1 VEADM
6 KLYYSPGACS
16 LSPHI
21 VAEEAGIALEYEKVD
36 LSTHKTEGG
45 VDFFTIN
52 PKGYVPA
59 LLLDDGTLL
68 SEGPAIVQYL
78 CDLKPEAGLMAP
90 VGTTARYQVIEWLA
104 FINSE
109 MHKTFS
115 PLFAP
120 ASDEVK
126 KDARDKLHKRFAFV
140 AEALAG
146 KSYLMGENFCAAD
159 AYLFVMT
166 SWAIFQKIEVPDAIA
181 DYRRRVTARA
191 AVHAALKAEG
201 LTK

>member
-1 VEADM
+1 M

-36 LSTHKTEGG
+36 LKTHKTADGG
-45 VDFFTIN
+45 DFYAIN

-59 LLLDDGTLL
+59 LLLDDGSLL

-78 CDLKPEAGLMAP
+78 ADLKPEAKLIPPNGD
-90 VGTTARYQVIEWLA
+90 VARYHVLEWLA

-115 PLFAP
+115 PLFVP
-120 ASDEVK
+120 GSDEVK
-126 KDARDKLHKRFAFV
+126 QDAREKLAKRFAYV
-140 AEALAG
+140 DEHLAA
-146 KSYLMGENFCAAD
+146 KDYLMGAQFCVAD

-166 SWAIFQKIEVPDAIA
+166 SWAIFQKIEVPANVA
-181 DYRRRVTARA
+181 AFRARVTKRPH
-191 AVHAALKAEG
+191 VHDALKAEG
-201 LTK
+201 LAR

>member
-1 VEADM
+1 M

-21 VAEEAGIALEYEKVD
+21 VAEEAGIALEYEKVH
-36 LSTHKTEGG
+36 LTTHKTEGG
-45 VDFFTIN
+45 VDFYTIN

-78 CDLKPEAGLMAP
+78 CDLKPEAGLMAA
-90 VGTTARYQVIEWLA
+90 VGTTARYEVIEWLA
-104 FINSE
+104 YINSE
-109 MHKTFS
+109 MHKTFT
-115 PLFAP
+115 PLFGP

-126 KDARDKLHKRFAFV
+126 NDAGEKLHKKFAFV
-140 AEALAG
+140 ADALAG
-146 KSYLMGENFCAAD
+146 KDYLMGDKLCAAD

-166 SWAIFQKIEVPDAIA
+166 SWAIFQKIAVPDAVA
-181 DYRRRVTARA
+181 DFRRRMTARPT
-191 AVHAALKAEG
+191 VHAALKAEG
-201 LTK
+201 LAK

>member
-1 VEADM
+1 M
-6 KLYYSPGACS
+6 KLYYAPGACS

-36 LSTHKTEGG
+36 LKTHKTEGG
-45 VDFFTIN
+45 ADFYAIN

-78 CDLKPEAGLMAP
+78 CDLRPEAGLMAP
-90 VGTTARYQVIEWLA
+90 LGTTERYEVIEWLA
-104 FINSE
+104 YINSE

-126 KDARDKLHKRFAFV
+126 NAARESLHKKFEFV
-140 AEALAG
+140 AGALAG
-146 KSYLMGENFCAAD
+146 KNYLMGETMCAAD

-166 SWAIFQKIEVPDAIA
+166 SWAIFQKIAVPDAIA
-181 DYRRRVTARA
+181 DFRRRMTARP
-191 AVHAALKAEG
+191 AVHASLKAEG
-201 LTK
+201 LAK

>member
-1 VEADM
+1 M

-21 VAEEAGIALEYEKVD
+21 VAEEAGIALDYEKVD
-36 LSTHKTEGG
+36 LRTHETEHS
-45 VDFFTIN
+45 VDFYTIN

-59 LLLDDGTLL
+59 LLLDDGVLL

-78 CDLKPEAGLMAP
+78 CDFKPEAGLMAP
-90 VGTTARYQVIEWLA
+90 VGETTRYEVVEWLA

-115 PLFAP
+115 PLFGP

-126 KDARDKLHKRFAFV
+126 TDARDKLHKKFEFV
-140 AEALAG
+140 AQALAG

-159 AYLFVMT
+159 AYMFVMT
-166 SWAIFQKIEVPDAIA
+166 SWAIFQKIDVPEAIA
-181 DYRRRVTARA
+181 EYRRRITARP

-201 LTK
+201 LAT

>member
-1 VEADM
+1 M

-36 LSTHKTEGG
+36 LRTHKTEGG
-45 VDFFTIN
+45 ADFYTIN

-78 CDLKPEAGLMAP
+78 CDLRPEAGLMAP
-90 VGTTARYQVIEWLA
+90 VSTTARYEVIEWLA
-104 FINSE
+104 YINSE

-120 ASDEVK
+120 ASDDVK
-126 KDARDKLHKRFAFV
+126 ADAREKLHKRFAFV
-140 AEALAG
+140 AQVLAG

-159 AYLFVMT
+159 AYMFVMT
-166 SWAIFQKIEVPDAIA
+166 SWAIFQKIEVPAAIA
-181 DYRRRVTARA
+181 EYRRRVTARP

>member
-1 VEADM
+1 M

-36 LSTHKTEGG
+36 LRTHKTEHG
-45 VDFFTIN
+45 VDFYTIN

-90 VGTTARYQVIEWLA
+90 IGTTARYEVVAWLA

-115 PLFAP
+115 PLFGP
-120 ASDEVK
+120 ASDAVK
-126 KDARDKLHKRFAFV
+126 ADARAKLHKTFEFV
-140 AEALAG
+140 AQALAG
-146 KSYLMGENFCAAD
+146 KSYLMGETFCAAD
-159 AYLFVMT
+159 AYMFVMT
-166 SWAIFQKIEVPDAIA
+166 SWAIFQKIDVPGAVA
-181 DYRRRVTARA
+181 DYRRRVTARP

>member
-1 VEADM
+1 
-6 KLYYSPGACS
+6 

-36 LSTHKTEGG
+36 IKTHKTASGE
-45 VDFFTIN
+45 DFYAIN

-59 LLLDDGTLL
+59 LLLDGGVVL

-78 CDLKPEAGLMAP
+78 ADLKPEAELIPRSGM
-90 VGTTARYQVIEWLA
+90 ARYRVIEWLA
-104 FINSE
+104 YINSE

-120 ASDEVK
+120 GSEEVK
-126 KDARDKLHKRFAFV
+126 AEARAKLVKRFAYV
-140 AEALAG
+140 GEQLAG
-146 KSYLMGENFCAAD
+146 NDYLTGDSFSAAD

-166 SWAIFQKIEVPDAIA
+166 SWALFQKIAVPDNVAAFRI
-181 DYRRRVTARA
+181 RVTARP
-191 AVHAALKAEG
+191 AVHRALKAEG
-201 LTK
+201 LAA

>member
-1 VEADM
+1 MRM

-21 VAEEAGIALEYEKVD
+21 VAEEAGIALAYEKVD
-36 LSTHKTEGG
+36 LATHKTASGA
-45 VDFFTIN
+45 DFYAIN

-59 LLLDDGTLL
+59 LLLDDGSLL

-78 CDLKPEAGLMAP
+78 ADLRPESGLIP
-90 VGTTARYQVIEWLA
+90 THGTARYQVIEWLA
-104 FINSE
+104 YINSE

-120 ASDEVK
+120 AADEAK
-126 KDARDKLHKRFAFV
+126 AEAREKLAKRFAYV
-140 AEALAG
+140 DGALAG
-146 KSYLMGENFCAAD
+146 KSYLMGDTFTAAD

-166 SWAIFQKIEVPDAIA
+166 SWALFQKIAVPANVA
-181 DYRRRVTARA
+181 AFRARMTARP

-201 LTK
+201 LTA

>member
-1 VEADM
+1 M

-36 LSTHKTEGG
+36 LRTHTTASGA
-45 VDFFTIN
+45 DFYAIN

-59 LLLDDGTLL
+59 LALDDGSLL

-78 CDLKPEAGLMAP
+78 ADLKPESGLIP
-90 VGTTARYQVIEWLA
+90 KSGTARYHVIEWLA
-104 FINSE
+104 YINSE
-109 MHKTFS
+109 MHKTFT
-115 PLFAP
+115 PLFGP
-120 ASDEVK
+120 ASDEMK
-126 KDARDKLHKRFAFV
+126 ADAREKLAKRFAYV
-140 AEALAG
+140 DSALAG
-146 KSYLMGENFCAAD
+146 KSYLMGETFTAAD

-166 SWAIFQKIEVPDAIA
+166 SWAIFQKIAVPANVA
-181 DYRRRVTARA
+181 AFRTRMTARP

-201 LTK
+201 LIS

>member
-1 VEADM
+1 M

-36 LSTHKTEGG
+36 LHTHKTPSGQ
-45 VDFFTIN
+45 DFYAISE
-52 PKGYVPA
+52 KGYVPA
-59 LLLDDGTLL
+59 LVLEDGSLL

-78 CDLKPEAGLMAP
+78 ADLKPEAKLLAP
-90 VGTTARYQVIEWLA
+90 VGDIARYRTIEWLTY
-104 FINSE
+104 INSE

-120 ASDEVK
+120 GPEEAK
-126 KDARDKLHKRFAFV
+126 ADAREKLVKRFAFV
-140 AEALAG
+140 DENLAG
-146 KSYLMGENFCAAD
+146 KSYLMGEQFTVAD

-166 SWAIFQKIEVPDAIA
+166 SWAIFQKIAVPDNVAA
-181 DYRRRVTARA
+181 FRKRVTARPH
-191 AVHAALKAEG
+191 VHAAMKAEG
-201 LTK
+201 LIS

>member
-1 VEADM
+1 M

-21 VAEEAGIALEYEKVD
+21 VAEEAGIALDYERVD
-36 LSTHKTEGG
+36 LRTHKTASGE
-45 VDFFTIN
+45 DFYAIN

-59 LLLDDGTLL
+59 LRLDDGALL

-78 CDLKPEAGLMAP
+78 ADLRPESDLIPRTG
-90 VGTTARYQVIEWLA
+90 TARYHVIEWLA
-104 FINSE
+104 YINSE

-120 ASDEVK
+120 GAEEVK
-126 KDARDKLHKRFAFV
+126 AEARAKLEKRFAYV
-140 AEALAG
+140 DEQLAG
-146 KSYLMGENFCAAD
+146 KDYLMGERFSAAD

-166 SWAIFQKIEVPDAIA
+166 SWALFQKIAVPDNVAAFRI
-181 DYRRRVTARA
+181 RVTARP
-191 AVHAALKAEG
+191 AVHRALKAEG
-201 LTK
+201 LAA